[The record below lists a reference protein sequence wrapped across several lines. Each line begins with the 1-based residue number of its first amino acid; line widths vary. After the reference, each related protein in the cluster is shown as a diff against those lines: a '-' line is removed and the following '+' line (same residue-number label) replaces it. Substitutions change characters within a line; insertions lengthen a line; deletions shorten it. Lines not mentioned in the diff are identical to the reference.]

1 MYLPLLCHPNVGSV
15 LIMSWL
21 LQCWQ
26 DRLYLQHRSQMFTVT
41 VTLTTVPLSFW
52 QLPMLFCQLPTII
65 LTTILLSFSQ
75 LLTVILITFHCHFD
89 VILTTMHCDLDETNP
104 TVPWSYICIRWYT
117 VTSYTVLLICLPAGQ
132 CENWWLGPLEDIFG
146 SSLTS
151 AKPSLLR
158 SELETC
164 QELLQL
170 EPENKCEQPSH
181 A

>member
-1 MYLPLLCHPNVGSV
+1 MLV
-15 LIMSWL
+15 
-21 LQCWQ
+21 QCWLCR
-26 DRLYLQHRSQMFTVT
+26 DYYSADKIDCTVNIE
-41 VTLTTVPLSFW
+41 VFLKL
-52 QLPMLFCQLPTII
+52 MY
-65 LTTILLSFSQ
+65 
-75 LLTVILITFHCHFD
+75 HCHGHFNNCPT
-89 VILTTMHCDLDETNP
+89 VILTTSHVFLSTSHHHFDNYPTFIFTTSHSHFDDFSLSFWCHFDNCPLWFGRNYP
-104 TVPWSYICIRWYT
+104 TVQWSYICIRWYT
-117 VTSYTVLLICLPAGQ
+117 VTNFLHHIIILPAGQ
-132 CENWWLGPLEDIFG
+132 CENWWLGPLDDIFG